1 MMKNNFNV
9 LLVASVLVLLLF
21 SGIIFTSHARARE
34 RAVVAEEKVRVLED
48 ERVGL
53 ETEFEQAVQD
63 YGLLKDSLDEAHD
76 SIAKIREGAKNR
88 AAESSVAF
96 EENVLILRDSL
107 EGYDGLGAIL
117 DTLRASHIREVSAY
131 QEQVEIL
138 EEEKVL
144 LWKRVEATDSMW
156 MMEQR
161 INDALRREIV
171 ALNVEA
177 DAWREV
183 GSPGLL
189 QRIGGAT
196 PYVAIGMLGGFLIAR
211 RN

>member
-107 EGYDGLGAIL
+107 EAYDGLEAIL

-161 INDALRREIV
+161 INGALRREIV

>member
-1 MMKNNFNV
+1 MNLKEVVIVIVVMILLGFGFNY
-9 LLVASVLVLLLF
+9 LDS
-21 SGIIFTSHARARE
+21 SRAD
-34 RAVVAEEKVRVLED
+34 ALVAEEKVRVLEA
-48 ERVGL
+48 ERVEL
-53 ETEFEQAVQD
+53 ERETEEA
-63 YGLLKDSLDEAHD
+63 LLTYELLQDSLDEAHD
-76 SIAKIREGAKNR
+76 SIAEIREDAKNR
-88 AAESSVAF
+88 AVESSVAF

-107 EGYDGLGAIL
+107 EAYDGLGAIL
-117 DTLRASHIREVSAY
+117 DTLRASHLREVSAY

-138 EEEKVL
+138 EEEKAL

-177 DAWREV
+177 DAWKEV

-189 QRIGGAT
+189 RRIGGAT
-196 PYVAIGMLGGFLIAR
+196 PYVALGMIGGFLITR
-211 RN
+211 GN

>member
-107 EGYDGLGAIL
+107 EAYDGLGAIL
-117 DTLRASHIREVSAY
+117 DTLTASHLREVSAY

-138 EEEKVL
+138 EEEKAL

-156 MMEQR
+156 IMEQR
-161 INDALRREIV
+161 INGALRREIV

-183 GSPGLL
+183 GSPGLFR
-189 QRIGGAT
+189 RIGGAT
-196 PYVAIGMLGGFLIAR
+196 PYVAIGVIGGFLIAR
-211 RN
+211 GN

>member
-34 RAVVAEEKVRVLED
+34 RAVVAEEKVRVLEE

-53 ETEFEQAVQD
+53 ETEFGLAEQD
-63 YGLLKDSLDEAHD
+63 YELLKDSLDEAHD
-76 SIAKIREGAKNR
+76 SIAEIREDAKNR
-88 AAESSVAF
+88 AVESSVAF

-107 EGYDGLGAIL
+107 EAYDGLGAIL
-117 DTLRASHIREVSAY
+117 DTLRASHLREVSAY

-138 EEEKVL
+138 EEEKAL

-161 INDALRREIV
+161 INGALRREIV

-177 DAWREV
+177 DAWKEV

-189 QRIGGAT
+189 RRIGGAT
-196 PYVAIGMLGGFLIAR
+196 PYVALGMIGGFLITR
-211 RN
+211 GN

>member
-107 EGYDGLGAIL
+107 EAYDGLEAIL

>member
-1 MMKNNFNV
+1 MKNNFNV
-9 LLVASVLVLLLF
+9 LLAASVLVLLLF

-34 RAVVAEEKVRVLED
+34 RAVVAEEKVRVLEE

-107 EGYDGLGAIL
+107 EAYDGLEAIL

-183 GSPGLL
+183 GSPGLFR
-189 QRIGGAT
+189 RISGAA
-196 PYVAIGMLGGFLIAR
+196 PYVALGMVGGFLITR
-211 RN
+211 GN